1 MKPEHREIAGKVCS
15 DVFEQLAFMFCE
27 EIDIEDITP
36 EADSYMLVQMTYCGG
51 QTGTIEMIVPTRLAE
66 NLAINIMGI
75 DDTEEMEPGAAS
87 DALQEILNTIC
98 GRMMTA
104 IYGEQVVI
112 DLTVPHAQTI
122 TVQQWQELSARKEYL
137 ALDIE
142 DEPVLIHF
150 E

>member
-36 EADSYMLVQMTYCGG
+36 ETESFLQAQMSYRGG
-51 QTGTIEMIVPTRLAE
+51 QTGAVEIIAPTRLAE
-66 NLAINIMGI
+66 NLAYNILGV
-75 DDTEEMEPGAAS
+75 DEGDELEPGAAS

-112 DLTVPHAQTI
+112 DLTIPETHTI
-122 TVQQWQELSARKEYL
+122 TVQQWQELCGAKEYV
-137 ALDIE
+137 ALEIE